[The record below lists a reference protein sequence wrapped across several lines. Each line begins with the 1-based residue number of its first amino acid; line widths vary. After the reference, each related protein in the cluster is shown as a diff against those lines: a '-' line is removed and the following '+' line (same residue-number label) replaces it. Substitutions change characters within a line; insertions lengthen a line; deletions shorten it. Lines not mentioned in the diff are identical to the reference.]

1 MAATNSHHDAD
12 APSEEQALPEVVWLT
27 PEEGRAVFDEDA
39 RSFLGISGDEFIRR
53 LDAGEYDAIEE
64 DETGRQIVRLLM
76 SVSLARPIP
85 DGG

>member
-1 MAATNSHHDAD
+1 MAATNQQWGMSDPVFD
-12 APSEEQALPEVVWLT
+12 ETLPEVVRLT
-27 PEEGRAVFDEDA
+27 REEGRALFDEDA
-39 RSFLGISGDEFIRR
+39 RSLLGISGDEFIRR